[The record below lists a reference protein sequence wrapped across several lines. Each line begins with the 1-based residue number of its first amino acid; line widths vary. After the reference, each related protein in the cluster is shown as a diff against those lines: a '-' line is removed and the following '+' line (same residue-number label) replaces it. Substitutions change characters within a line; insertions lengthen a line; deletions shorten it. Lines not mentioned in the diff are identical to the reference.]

1 MSTCPRYLSR
11 IDATII
17 KTDSTGQLLWIKG
30 YDTGNYF
37 KNYDVQ
43 GLMAWPD
50 STILIT
56 AYGQEADVYDS
67 TNYFKT
73 GLSLFQ
79 IDYDGTLR
87 FDSSY
92 RLALASSDVYPK
104 LAMLPNERI
113 VTSCDN
119 KFGPVNGGNN
129 LLAINIAD
137 KNIDWSLGFPE
148 SSGNATIFELYATA

>member
-1 MSTCPRYLSR
+1 M
-11 IDATII
+11 
-17 KTDSTGQLLWIKG
+17 
-30 YDTGNYF
+30 
-37 KNYDVQ
+37 
-43 GLMAWPD
+43 
-50 STILIT
+50 
-56 AYGQEADVYDS
+56 
-67 TNYFKT
+67 
-73 GLSLFQ
+73 FQ